1 MELFKNRNRIKLDFL
16 HAFGNYTGNGEYDI
30 EGQVHL
36 IKDE

>member
-30 EGQVHL
+30 EG
-36 IKDE
+36 